1 MPIGL
6 DDAQEEAD
14 KTILESRDDALCFS
28 DSGGL
33 RLLFQAPYLSVG
45 TAGLSTVCESNIGRG
60 PFRYLNGGSEYHP
73 QIIWQWKKLPLLQSS
88 IGSKEWLREQ
98 HLHVAVESD
107 GVCIGEAQ
115 VPLLKIDEVETRT
128 NAVMEKK
135 EAAKEE
141 EVTKK
146 FAFASIVSDKDIKKG
161 EKFNL
166 DNIWVRRPGTGDFL
180 AEDYQNI
187 LGRKA
192 LRDISMGE
200 QIKKQDVFK

>member
-6 DDAQEEAD
+6 DDAQEESD
-14 KTILESRDDALCFS
+14 KTILESRDDALCCS

-45 TAGLSTVCESNIGRG
+45 TAGLSTVCESSIGRG

-115 VPLLKIDEVETRT
+115 VPLLKTDDIETT
-128 NAVMEKK
+128 N
-135 EAAKEE
+135 
-141 EVTKK
+141 
-146 FAFASIVSDKDIKKG
+146 
-161 EKFNL
+161 
-166 DNIWVRRPGTGDFL
+166 VR
-180 AEDYQNI
+180 
-187 LGRKA
+187 
-192 LRDISMGE
+192 
-200 QIKKQDVFK
+200 

>member
-14 KTILESRDDALCFS
+14 KTILESRDDALCYS

-98 HLHVAVESD
+98 HLYVRTTQRAYHVHRTSTLHNTVRILRSRNVE
-107 GVCIGEAQ
+107 
-115 VPLLKIDEVETRT
+115 
-128 NAVMEKK
+128 
-135 EAAKEE
+135 
-141 EVTKK
+141 
-146 FAFASIVSDKDIKKG
+146 
-161 EKFNL
+161 
-166 DNIWVRRPGTGDFL
+166 
-180 AEDYQNI
+180 
-187 LGRKA
+187 
-192 LRDISMGE
+192 
-200 QIKKQDVFK
+200 